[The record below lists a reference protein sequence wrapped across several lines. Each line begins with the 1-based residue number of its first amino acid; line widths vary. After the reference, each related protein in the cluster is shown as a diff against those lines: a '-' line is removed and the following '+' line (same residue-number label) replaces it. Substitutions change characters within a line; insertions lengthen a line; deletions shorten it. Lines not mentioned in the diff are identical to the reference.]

1 MPLNQGNAVSKK
13 ISKNTQKAIREFAG
27 VAYEREL
34 SAAFRALH
42 GEFSHWANGEI
53 DAFQLNEKV
62 HEFHQGISR
71 ELYGRYVGM
80 DAEFGVASALL
91 RGILSRAEVGEPV
104 YTSVEGIILSLSSLK
119 AQYSEPEA

>member
-1 MPLNQGNAVSKK
+1 MSKK

-34 SAAFRALH
+34 SAAFRALQ
-42 GEFSHWANGEI
+42 GEFSRWASGEI

-71 ELYGRYVGM
+71 ELFGRYVGM
-80 DAEFGVASALL
+80 DAAFGVASALH
-91 RGILSRAEVGEPV
+91 RGILSRAEVGEPI
-104 YTSVEGIILSLSSLK
+104 YASVEGIILSLSSLK
-119 AQYSEPEA
+119 AKYGGPEA